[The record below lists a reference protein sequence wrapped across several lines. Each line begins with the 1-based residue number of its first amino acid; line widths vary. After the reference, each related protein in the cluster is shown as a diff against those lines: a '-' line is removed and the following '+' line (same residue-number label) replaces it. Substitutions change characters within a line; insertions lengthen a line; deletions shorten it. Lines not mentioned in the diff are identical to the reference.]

1 MHANVFLGKILKI
14 KNMKNTAL
22 ILIRHGET
30 LWNTQLRMQGSLDS
44 DLTSKGELQIKALGE
59 WMKDVPFDHLYCS
72 DTPRAHK
79 TAEAISKFTG
89 HKLNFDK
96 RLREKNLGIF
106 EGLTSEEARVQFPE
120 TFQLFK
126 TAGAN
131 YEIDQGESTQ
141 QLLERALDAIEE
153 IKNRH
158 PQKLVVMVTHGGV
171 VRVLMKH
178 FLGIPLDA
186 PTQFMILN
194 TGIFRLVWRDKWIV
208 AEMGALPH
216 LGKINSIPV

>member
-1 MHANVFLGKILKI
+1 MNNSV
-14 KNMKNTAL
+14 L

-44 DLTSKGELQIKALGE
+44 DLTPKGESQIKSLGE
-59 WMKDVPFDHLYCS
+59 WMKEVPFDYLYCS
-72 DTPRAHK
+72 DSGRARK
-79 TAEAISKFTG
+79 TAEAISKYTG

-106 EGLTSEEARVQFPE
+106 EGLTSEEARERYPE

-131 YEIDQGESTQ
+131 YVIDQGESTQ
-141 QLLERALDAIEE
+141 QLLDSALEAIEG
-153 IKNRH
+153 IRIRH
-158 PQKLVVMVTHGGV
+158 PKKVAVLVTHGGV

-178 FLGIPLDA
+178 VLGVPLDA
-186 PTQFMILN
+186 PTQFMISN

-208 AEMGALPH
+208 AEMGVVPH
-216 LGKINSIPV
+216 LEKKNIVPWSKLV